1 MSTTP
6 TAFAAFPD
14 RPEAGVESAAVVRGN
29 AIVRSLYSI
38 KPKSGD
44 EPIVWPDQLDD
55 NGNLV
60 ADTAG
65 LEIIRELNNIEP
77 SWAGTINNTST
88 ARTGA
93 KVQNNSH
100 NITDMLRLDNY
111 VWRVFGYGEGEESN
125 IDKAHVDRLNEHI
138 QIHKQDTFGAYRLA
152 TDGQDIWVSGVKI
165 DYNDQRKAD
174 IFRCFVLVIRPS
186 ATDTG
191 DLDVQVPGSVAIP
204 SGTEG
209 ITYYALAL
217 LDSPEVLSPGQPG
230 HIPWNKAEVISDHA
244 VNSQFLVVLRAGL
257 NRAEVWRKTTNEL
270 VATHEL
276 SDPHTLAFTSDSTL
290 TITTGTT
297 VGTYSLG
304 DDGSLQMLDITPP
317 AGLTEPVKVRVSP
330 DGSKLLVTDGNRL
343 NDTRSTA
350 THRFYLFD
358 VATGQQLWAR
368 GRQEDYGVDARVYDD
383 KYCLINTKE
392 FTSPS
397 ADTTAFASFHDD
409 KHVWLADIGN
419 GRYQLVNIET
429 GEVVT
434 VVSWEG
440 YHYALGLVANDV
452 VNGKGKLLVNYKQ
465 WEVDLDLIAA
475 QDITPG
481 NGAYR
486 LTHNYSLCWR
496 AEYDDKYNRLAM
508 PTKKASSGRTFAFQ
522 QHQRPAD
529 PTAPVDF
536 HLVLVEKTDLRVIY
550 YTDRKF
556 PIGTVLEPDFSL
568 TTYESV
574 KDGEVVGRGELG
586 AVLTR
591 YTQPAIEDDAD
602 GLPQWGPRQ
611 EVWRTLPLLVSDP
624 ISAGVVPTRSSR
636 SENGRYITYNIDV
649 SYNGQ
654 PGGTG
659 ARGTGNHGG
668 IIEEGGSDFLSQF
681 LPSTKRDYYEG
692 NLPVDKF
699 EDSNG
704 VRVGGSYSYAIGSTF
719 FLGANNEFWKGK
731 ATFDWKYYSDLG
743 LMRGEWVRANRA
755 DNPFG
760 PAPGGYATNSTR
772 GDFVQHGNVVL
783 HFSTGEG
790 GGGGPI
796 VMRYRGFDTIRFER
810 LPLVE
815 YTPPVDASTDPL
827 ADLPKYAPVEDGEAG
842 LVIAPADSPGLQ
854 LSTGRLETDGT
865 DLLAD
870 FDGSLPSGTVRIPL
884 NVPTGPWEHSLVLR
898 FTRNAFPQQPGEL
911 ANVEYYDEN
920 DRLISTTGRR
930 EITNEN
936 CPLLHNGEVVGTR
949 STEAWRPYGYN
960 PSPAKFGVG
969 DDGRPYV
976 EYADFPRHYADGPAD
991 PDANVFAPAY
1001 AQLTFQNAGN
1011 RSYGINLYQS
1021 RLTSL
1026 TTPTPS
1032 PIRMIT
1038 TVSAPQPPASEIARV
1053 TLSPADFAAWQGGKR
1068 VLIYVEEPAGITGP
1082 PEQLTPPPGTGG
1094 GSIGTPRD
1102 PLAIGDA
1109 LAIADAVADPS
1120 NTWANGDLTAYGSP
1134 ALQDAGAP
1142 AAVAGQNSGVLVGTA
1157 NVATM
1162 DEFDRLDASGAG
1174 AWRYRYSR
1182 RNDGTSGWTRTPKG

>member
-1 MSTTP
+1 MSGTATP
-6 TAFAAFPD
+6 LAAYPT

-29 AIVRSLYSI
+29 SIVRSLYSI

-44 EPIVWPDQLDD
+44 EPIVWPDRLDD

-60 ADTAG
+60 ADAAG
-65 LEIIRELNNIEP
+65 LEVIRELNNIEA

-100 NITDMLRLDNY
+100 NITDMLRLGSY

-125 IDKAHVDRLNEHI
+125 IDKVHVDRLNEHI

-152 TDGQDIWVSGVKI
+152 KYGQEIWVSGVKI
-165 DYNDQRKAD
+165 DYNSQRNVNVFK
-174 IFRCFVLVIRPS
+174 CFAIRIHAS

-191 DLDVQVPGSVAIP
+191 DVDVQVPGSVAIP

-217 LDSPEVLSPGQPG
+217 LDSPEILSPEQPG
-230 HIPWNKAEVISDHA
+230 YVAWNKAEVISDHD
-244 VNSQFLVVLRAGL
+244 VNSQFLVLARAGL
-257 NRAEVWRKTTNEL
+257 NRVEVWGKDNNEL

-276 SDPHTLAFTSDSTL
+276 SDPHTLAFTSDNTL

-297 VGTYSLG
+297 VSTYSLG
-304 DDGSLQMLDITPP
+304 DDGGLQLLDGITPP

-330 DGSKLLVTDGNRL
+330 DGTKLLVTDGNRL

-350 THRFYLFD
+350 THRFYIFD
-358 VATGQQLWAR
+358 AATGQQAWAR
-368 GRQEDYGVDARVYDD
+368 GRQEDYRIDARVYDD

-397 ADTTAFASFHDD
+397 ADTTAFASWHDD
-409 KHVWLADIGN
+409 KHVWLGDIGN
-419 GRYQLVNIET
+419 GRYQLVSIET
-429 GEVVT
+429 GEVVA

-452 VNGKGKLLVNYKQ
+452 VNGKGKLLVSYKQ
-465 WEVDLDLIAA
+465 WEVDLDLIAE
-475 QDITPG
+475 QDITPD

-508 PTKKASSGRTFAFQ
+508 PTKFTNGRTFAFL
-522 QHQRPAD
+522 QHQRPVD
-529 PTAPVDF
+529 PTAAVDF
-536 HLVLVEKTDLRVIY
+536 HLLLVEKTDLRVIY
-550 YTDRKF
+550 TDQKF
-556 PIGTVLEPDFSL
+556 PIGTVLEPDLSL
-568 TTYESV
+568 TTYESAPDD
-574 KDGEVVGRGELG
+574 KGVGALDR
-586 AVLTR
+586 VLTR
-591 YTQPAIEDDAD
+591 YTQPFAGYDAN
-602 GLPQWGPRQ
+602 GVPQWGAKQR
-611 EVWRTLPLLVSDP
+611 VWNTQPLLVSDP
-624 ISAGVVPTRSSR
+624 ISNGVFPTRSSR
-636 SENGRYITYNIDV
+636 SSNNRYLTYSIDV

-659 ARGTGNHGG
+659 GRGTGNHGG
-668 IIEEGGSDFLSQF
+668 IMEEDGTDFLSQF

-704 VRVGGSYSYAIGSTF
+704 TRVGGSYSYAVGDTF

-731 ATFDWKYYSDLG
+731 ATFDWKFYSDLG

-772 GDFVQHGNVVL
+772 GDFVQHGNVIL

-810 LPLVE
+810 LPLSE
-815 YTPPVDASTDPL
+815 YTPPADASTDPL
-827 ADLPKYAPVEDGEAG
+827 AALPKYAPVEDGEAG
-842 LVIAPADSPGLQ
+842 LTIEPADSPGLQ

-870 FDGSLPSGTVRIPL
+870 FDGSLASGTVRIPL
-884 NVPTGPWEHSLVLR
+884 SVPPGPWENSLVLR

-911 ANVEYYDEN
+911 ANLEYYDQN

-930 EITNEN
+930 EITNDN

-976 EYADFPRHYADGPAD
+976 EYADFARHYAAGPAD
-991 PDANVFAPAY
+991 PDADVFAPAY
-1001 AQLTFQNAGN
+1001 AQLTFRNAGN
-1011 RSYGINLYQS
+1011 RSYGISLYQS

-1026 TTPTPS
+1026 TTTT
-1032 PIRMIT
+1032 PIRMANT
-1038 TVSAPQPPASEIARV
+1038 AP
-1053 TLSPADFAAWQGGKR
+1053 G
-1068 VLIYVEEPAGITGP
+1068 
-1082 PEQLTPPPGTGG
+1082 TPPPADQRLLATLSAAGLAHYNAGGRVALYVELPTGIQGGFITLSNPSAGGG

-1102 PLAIGDA
+1102 PLAVGDNLQITA
-1109 LAIADAVADPS
+1109 AVTDAS
-1120 NTWANGDLTAYGSP
+1120 NTWQNGDLIAYGSP

-1142 AAVAGQNSGVLVGTA
+1142 PAVAGQHSSILVGTA
-1157 NVATM
+1157 DVATK
-1162 DEFDRLDASGAG
+1162 DEFSAFYGGG
-1174 AWRYRYSR
+1174 AWNHCYTR
-1182 RNDGTSGWTRTPKG
+1182 RNDGTSGWTRNPKG